1 MNSGDCMN
9 CGAASCPTPEL
20 TFANPEQEERG
31 RDLETMWTD
40 SIKQRESL
48 RVWDHPSRVVSIHVQ
63 DVCFKVLHGQVC
75 DLLQFMKHIIER
87 EREHNLIITLKRG
100 ACKILGY
107 LDTQRMVSMISRLIE
122 SQGPRSILVALQNV
136 HSGEALKDDI
146 QENLGS

>member
-1 MNSGDCMN
+1 MNSGRLH
-9 CGAASCPTPEL
+9 EL
-20 TFANPEQEERG
+20 RCCVLSNSRA
-31 RDLETMWTD
+31 DLRKSWTGGKGKRL
-40 SIKQRESL
+40 SSEKTYL
-48 RVWDHPSRVVSIHVQ
+48 ARVWDHPSRVVSIHVQ
-63 DVCFKVLHGQVC
+63 DVCFKVPHGQVC
-75 DLLQFMKHIIER
+75 DLLQLMKHIIER

>member
-1 MNSGDCMN
+1 MN

-63 DVCFKVLHGQVC
+63 DVCFKVPHGQVC

-87 EREHNLIITLKRG
+87 ESTTSSLLSNAALARYSAISIHREWF
-100 ACKILGY
+100 
-107 LDTQRMVSMISRLIE
+107 Q
-122 SQGPRSILVALQNV
+122 
-136 HSGEALKDDI
+136 
-146 QENLGS
+146 